1 MMKLLI
7 TIVQD
12 QDANRLTDRL
22 PEEGFQF
29 TKVSSTGGFLR
40 EGNTTLLIGVEE
52 EKMDRV
58 LSLIKETGR
67 AREHQVEVPV
77 SIAAMGGAQPFP
89 PTKVTVGGAMIFILD
104 VERME
109 SF

>member
-1 MMKLLI
+1 MKLLV

-12 QDANRLTDRL
+12 QDANRLMDRL
-22 PEEGFQF
+22 PDEGFQF
-29 TKVSSTGGFLR
+29 TKVSSTGGFLK

-52 EKMDRV
+52 DKMEQV
-58 LSLIKETGR
+58 LALIKETGKV
-67 AREHQVEVPV
+67 RERQVEVPV
-77 SIAAMGGAQPFP
+77 SVAAMGGAQPFP

-104 VERME
+104 VEKVV

>member
-1 MMKLLI
+1 MKLLV

-12 QDANRLTDRL
+12 QDANKLMDRL
-22 PEEGFQF
+22 SEEDFQF

-52 EKMDRV
+52 EKLNQL
-58 LSLIKETGR
+58 LSLIKEVCR
-67 AREHQVEVPV
+67 ARERYVEIPV

-89 PTKVTVGGAMIFILD
+89 PTKVVVGGATIFVMD
-104 VERME
+104 VERMV